1 MKYSKRQA
9 VTYLTAS
16 QCSGGRFYSRVLYFS
31 VGCIEPKRRT
41 RIVDRAART
50 AAQRERGRE
59 TYMYDAGMGSWG
71 EKEEEEE
78 EVVAH

>member
-1 MKYSKRQA
+1 MF
-9 VTYLTAS
+9 
-16 QCSGGRFYSRVLYFS
+16 CIF

-50 AAQRERGRE
+50 AAQRERSRNIYVRRWDGIMGRE
-59 TYMYDAGMGSWG
+59 
-71 EKEEEEE
+71 EKKEEEE

>member
-16 QCSGGRFYSRVLYFS
+16 QCSGGRFYSRVLYFLWDAS
-31 VGCIEPKRRT
+31 SRRDGPGFST
-41 RIVDRAART
+41 GRL
-50 AAQRERGRE
+50 AQRHRERGRE